1 MSLGSYNNSEFIEII
16 KEILIEL
23 DLPEVLKIAKFK
35 EIKETN
41 DFNGSIETGTPRAS
55 EEIDCTEYQDFYD
68 GEDNDDENILSYESI
83 IYEDEEYNS
92 DEDCEI
98 MLSSELSF
106 TSAYKLLN
114 YIEKSGINV
123 TLKMFR
129 KHFDKWIKTYPD
141 LKDLYKNVLSENN
154 FSNVNKSY
162 IKTKIF
168 PESKEKK
175 IKGFIDK
182 IKTDQ
187 ERLVLKSLEK
197 LRLNK

>member
-1 MSLGSYNNSEFIEII
+1 
-16 KEILIEL
+16 
-23 DLPEVLKIAKFK
+23 
-35 EIKETN
+35 
-41 DFNGSIETGTPRAS
+41 
-55 EEIDCTEYQDFYD
+55 
-68 GEDNDDENILSYESI
+68 
-83 IYEDEEYNS
+83 
-92 DEDCEI
+92 
-98 MLSSELSF
+98 
-106 TSAYKLLN
+106 
-114 YIEKSGINV
+114 
-123 TLKMFR
+123 MFR